1 MTLPE
6 DRVERASE
14 VASATHPTDPL
25 TAAELAQA
33 VGTLRSVPEL
43 SDRARFVEICLR
55 EPTRD
60 EVVGSDGTPPPREA
74 LAIVLDPVAGHTYEG
89 VVSLAE
95 GRLLAW
101 ELVPDVQPAITPE
114 EYAACER
121 TVRRDERMRAAFA
134 EHGVTDPELVTVE
147 AWGIGAF
154 SGDGDEGRRLAWTP
168 CWVRDHPDGNPYAR
182 PVEGLYAIVDLNAM
196 EVVRIEDHG
205 IVPLPPPSGDYLPEK
220 VGNLRADLRPLEI
233 VQSEGPSFE
242 VDGWA
247 VTWDHWTFR
256 IGFTVR
262 EGLVLHDVAYED
274 RGRRRSVIRRASCVE
289 LLVPYG
295 DPSPGSYRKNAFDIG
310 EYGLGPLTNSLEL
323 GCDCLGEI
331 RYFDVDLCNDQGEPY
346 TIRNAICLHEEDAG
360 LLWKHYD
367 AESDHAEVRRSRRLV
382 VSFVVTAG
390 NYDYALYWYLYQD
403 ASIEFEVKLTGI
415 VLTNALPEGQRSPF
429 GTLVAPQLLAPNHQ
443 HFLCMRLDTEID
455 GQRNSVYEVHT
466 ERTPRGPE
474 NPHGIA
480 FSASASLLSREADAQ
495 QTVDPA
501 SARYWKIVN
510 PSVSNALGDPVGY
523 RLVPGA
529 NVSPFAHPDASLL
542 ERAAFL
548 RKHLWVTPFD
558 PKERYPAG
566 DYPNQHRGGD
576 GLPRWTEANRSV
588 EDEDIVVWYT
598 FGSHHIPRPEDW
610 PVMPVERIGFALKP
624 DGFFDRNPA
633 LDVPPAPAHCHD

>member
-1 MTLPE
+1 M
-6 DRVERASE
+6 
-14 VASATHPTDPL
+14 
-25 TAAELAQA
+25 
-33 VGTLRSVPEL
+33 
-43 SDRARFVEICLR
+43 
-55 EPTRD
+55 
-60 EVVGSDGTPPPREA
+60 
-74 LAIVLDPVAGHTYEG
+74 
-89 VVSLAE
+89 
-95 GRLLAW
+95 
-101 ELVPDVQPAITPE
+101 
-114 EYAACER
+114 
-121 TVRRDERMRAAFA
+121 
-134 EHGVTDPELVTVE
+134 
-147 AWGIGAF
+147 
-154 SGDGDEGRRLAWTP
+154 
-168 CWVRDHPDGNPYAR
+168 
-182 PVEGLYAIVDLNAM
+182 
-196 EVVRIEDHG
+196 
-205 IVPLPPPSGDYLPEK
+205 
-220 VGNLRADLRPLEI
+220 
-233 VQSEGPSFE
+233 
-242 VDGWA
+242 
-247 VTWDHWTFR
+247 
-256 IGFTVR
+256 
-262 EGLVLHDVAYED
+262 
-274 RGRRRSVIRRASCVE
+274 
-289 LLVPYG
+289 PYG

-331 RYFDVDLCNDQGEPY
+331 RYFDVELCNDQGEPY

-390 NYDYALYWYLYQD
+390 NYDYALYWYFYQD

-443 HFLCMRLDTEID
+443 HFLCVRLDTEID

-480 FSASASLLSREADAQ
+480 FSASASLLPREADAQ

-610 PVMPVERIGFALKP
+610 PVMPVERIGFTLKP

-633 LDVPPAPAHCHD
+633 LDVPPARAHCHD